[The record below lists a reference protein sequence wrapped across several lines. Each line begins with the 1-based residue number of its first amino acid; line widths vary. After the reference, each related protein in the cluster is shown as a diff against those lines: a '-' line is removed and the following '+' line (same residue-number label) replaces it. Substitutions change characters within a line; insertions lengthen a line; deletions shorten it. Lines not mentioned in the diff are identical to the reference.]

1 LKFFFVEF
9 FFFLNFLA
17 FPSFLSP
24 TPLSSSLTPLPTGLM
39 WQQIFD
45 QIMTALFLLQII
57 MFGFLSI
64 KRSASAAAVL
74 ALIPVTV
81 LARAAIADI
90 FREPLRAMSLRAA
103 VDVDGVDAKELS
115 GGGGS
120 SSSLSASTAAKA
132 ANGGVAVDPST
143 AAEKLY
149 VSPAMKFD
157 GSNLVE
163 LKKEAATVD
172 QILSGKVPPPALPDD
187 GELEATK
194 DAASEAEFQKAKKI
208 KRQETARRAEAK
220 RVSSASSLRKSSSNA
235 AVSSSAAPA
244 AAAAA
249 SAPAAAAKA
258 APRAAAATTSTTT
271 EDVEAAAAP
280 FVASSSSSAAASAAP
295 SGPPAPVI
303 GPSRGGDNV

>member
-1 LKFFFVEF
+1 
-9 FFFLNFLA
+9 
-17 FPSFLSP
+17 
-24 TPLSSSLTPLPTGLM
+24 M

-163 LKKEAATVD
+163 LKKEAAAVD

-220 RVSSASSLRKSSSNA
+220 RVASASSLRKSSSNA
-235 AVSSSAAPA
+235 AVSSSAAPAA